1 MITQIIIN
9 KRGHRG
15 EHHQAEAKADQVKF
29 SHKVFSYFF
38 ALGSSSPKPPP
49 LPTSHHYSLLSTDIS
64 LAYLIIEHLQ

>member
-9 KRGHRG
+9 KGGHRG
-15 EHHQAEAKADQVKF
+15 EHQAETDQVKF

-49 LPTSHHYSLLSTDIS
+49 LPTPHYHYSLLSADIS